1 MTDMTMFLKRL
12 PYESGV
18 LVSVRHLEAVLHAAG
33 MPAHLVLYDDD
44 ADLLAQAQ
52 HTKSQCLDL
61 QVPSF
66 SDDTMAAIMQLGK
79 RIVLSIHSTL
89 CNLQAEEGVYAR
101 LISWGHRYPG
111 LRLTCPSA
119 REVKGMNALLPIRCF
134 YLPNTYA
141 CRTEEQVVQKSIE
154 ARLRRVRRRVS
165 IFCAYRPLKNI
176 VAQIAAVALAAQ
188 EIPLELHLLEGPG
201 HNVLYRT
208 VQALT
213 AELPF
218 PVVYHASMTNE
229 ACRELAGEMDLGL
242 QVSLSETF
250 SYVACE
256 HMMGGV
262 PVIGSASVPY
272 AALIA
277 DYSDVIDIAEKIV
290 TVLRDDEQYR
300 AVCLASRLQAIRLAE
315 KNTVDAIASIENI
328 QREGKAGVPD
338 DD

>member
-33 MPAHLVLYDDD
+33 MPVHLALYDDD

-52 HTKSQCLDL
+52 HTESQYLDL

-101 LISWGHRYPG
+101 LISWGHQYPR

-141 CRTEEQVVQKSIE
+141 CRTEERVVQQSIE

-201 HNVLYRT
+201 QNALYRA

-218 PVVYHASMTNE
+218 PVIYHASMTNE
-229 ACRELAGEMDLGL
+229 ACRKLAGEMDLGL

-328 QREGKAGVPD
+328 QQEGKGRCSG
-338 DD
+338 